1 MHNRERY
8 FIQTQGPNDAAFAA
22 LIQRAIEIENRLGG
36 IERIVFV
43 AHGLNNSGWLERQ
56 YGRDGVT
63 KLKKGAQLPGSNI
76 TARFESLKNYDT
88 VENEILIT
96 MGLRSDEIL
105 LLDDNPGIAA
115 ILALPWAP
123 DDVDKWSRICEAI
136 NIETGA
142 IADPYNDPD
151 CIVKRALIDLT
162 ESINMATGLHHSSD
176 DDLAKTYLRTLLK
189 YEYPLPELDIEA
201 CLINDLDWRK
211 EYADQLL
218 AIINKINNGRS
229 FQGGD
234 KTNLKYH
241 IDRWRKECE

>member
-8 FIQTQGPNDAAFAA
+8 FIQTQGPNDAAFTL
-22 LIQRAIEIENRLGG
+22 LIQKAIEIENRVGT

-63 KLKKGAQLPGSNI
+63 KLKKGSQLPGSNV
-76 TARFESLKNYDT
+76 TAKFESLKNYDT

-105 LLDDNPGIAA
+105 LLDDNLGIAA
-115 ILALPWAP
+115 ILALPWAS
-123 DDVDKWSRICEAI
+123 DDVDKWSRICEAT
-136 NIETGA
+136 NVEVNVVA
-142 IADPYNDPD
+142 EPYDDPD
-151 CIVKRALIDLT
+151 CVITRALIDLT
-162 ESINMATGLHHSSD
+162 ESINMTTGLSHSSD
-176 DDLAKTYLRTLLK
+176 DNLAKTYLRALIKHNYT
-189 YEYPLPELDIEA
+189 LPEPEIEA
-201 CLINDLDWRK
+201 YLINNLDWMK
-211 EYADQLL
+211 ENASQLL
-218 AIINKINNGRS
+218 SIINRINNGRS